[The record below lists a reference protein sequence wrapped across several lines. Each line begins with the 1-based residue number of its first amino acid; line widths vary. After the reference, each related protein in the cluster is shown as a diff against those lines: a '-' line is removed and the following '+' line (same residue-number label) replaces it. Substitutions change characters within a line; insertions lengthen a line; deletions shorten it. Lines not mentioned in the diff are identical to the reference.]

1 MCDVLGVIGMI
12 GEKRVDI
19 QMSIWPP
26 GTGAGYKYLPLRS
39 GISAMCPASNCGSGF
54 EVLTTAWDGGGI

>member
-12 GEKRVDI
+12 GESRIDN
-19 QMSIWPP
+19 QMSIGPP

-39 GISAMCPASNCGSGF
+39 GISAMCPQAVVGLALMC
-54 EVLTTAWDGGGI
+54 